1 MESSTTSKAVIY
13 KLKQHF
19 ARHGIPYTVFSDN
32 GPQFDSEEFRR
43 FSHSWEFHHVTSSPG
58 HAQSN
63 GMVESAIKTAKRLIK
78 KATKDKTDP
87 WLAILDHRNTPSE
100 GMQSSR
106 AQRLMSRRTRTL
118 LPTSVKLLK
127 PKLAEGVEEEK
138 AKIKAKQA
146 FYYDRNARDLPPLRK
161 GDTVRVKPIKN
172 PKEPW
177 LKATVQDQV
186 NLRSYKVVTDDGS
199 TLRRNRKHLKVTP
212 QMNEQTEPSSTPQLP
227 NPSTLESVQQE
238 TDTGGDLQKSDNK
251 IKSPTPTTLQLIQE
265 QPKLAAAE

>member
-19 ARHGIPYTVFSDN
+19 ARHGIPNTVFSDN

-43 FSHSWEFHHVTSSPG
+43 FSRDWEFHHVTSSPG

-63 GMVESAIKTAKRLIK
+63 ARK
-78 KATKDKTDP
+78 
-87 WLAILDHRNTPSE
+87 
-100 GMQSSR
+100 
-106 AQRLMSRRTRTL
+106 
-118 LPTSVKLLK
+118 KLLK
-127 PKLAEGVEEEK
+127 PKLAEVVEEEK

-161 GDTVRVKPIKN
+161 GDTLRVKPIKN
-172 PKEPW
+172 SKEPW
-177 LKATVQDQV
+177 LKATIQDQV
-186 NLRSYKVVTDDGS
+186 NLRSYKVLTDDGS

-212 QMNEQTEPSSTPQLP
+212 QIHEQTEPSSAPQLP

-238 TDTGGDLQKSDNK
+238 TDTGGDLQKSDN
-251 IKSPTPTTLQLIQE
+251 TPSEGMQRTRQCSHSR
-265 QPKLAAAE
+265 